1 MKIPRDLTASQLI
14 RGLREL
20 GYEITRQKGS
30 HIRLTKVLIGGD
42 HHVTIP
48 NHSPIKIGTLNSI
61 ITDVSSRLKISKE
74 DLIAYLK

>member
-1 MKIPRDLTASQLI
+1 MKIPRDLTAGQLI

-30 HIRLTKVLIGGD
+30 HIRLTKVLNDGD
-42 HHVTIP
+42 HHITIP

-61 ITDVSSRLKISKE
+61 ITDVSSRLKILKE
-74 DLIAYLK
+74 DLITYLK